1 MICLK
6 SPKSFEFAF
15 FSTNRGQKS
24 LTMFFHY
31 VLTTVQLNF
40 KNSEIKKKEFGFEPW
55 GLRLRNICAK
65 KTAQKRLK
73 ITNL

>member
-40 KNSEIKKKEFGFEPW
+40 KNSEIKKKVWIRTLGFEATEH
-55 GLRLRNICAK
+55 LCK
-65 KTAQKRLK
+65 KNCPKTS
-73 ITNL
+73 